1 MSTQIRQASSRWR
14 LWFVGTILG
23 LIVTTVCGR
32 LVWLHVFETQH
43 LRDISD
49 EITIRYQKIP
59 AYRGM
64 ITDRFA
70 QPLAISTPVAAIA
83 VRPKKLADS
92 AWPETLAPFLHTD
105 PEKLRDRVAQFL
117 SFSVF
122 VSLCDTGARKSD
134 RRP

>member
-1 MSTQIRQASSRWR
+1 MSTQIRLASSSWR
-14 LWFVGTILG
+14 LWFVGTILA
-23 LIVTTVCGR
+23 LVTTVCGR

-70 QPLAISTPVAAIA
+70 
-83 VRPKKLADS
+83 R
-92 AWPETLAPFLHTD
+92 
-105 PEKLRDRVAQFL
+105 
-117 SFSVF
+117 
-122 VSLCDTGARKSD
+122 SLWRS
-134 RRP
+134 RHQSLQSL